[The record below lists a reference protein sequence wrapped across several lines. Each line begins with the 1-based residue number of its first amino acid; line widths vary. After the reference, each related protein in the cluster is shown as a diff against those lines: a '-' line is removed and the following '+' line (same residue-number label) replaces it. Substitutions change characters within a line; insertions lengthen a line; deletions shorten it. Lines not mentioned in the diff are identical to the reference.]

1 MADLHIQNQQ
11 QSSMA
16 DHLDHHIH
24 THKTHNTSVKRRSRP
39 SSSSDQRSS
48 KKHSFDQEKLA
59 RNGFSAITLPIS
71 LCGNVL
77 CGSVSDPLYTLQE
90 QTMPVKGSSGL
101 PPKPPISRCNSEVI
115 DPATVK
121 AVVSSCL
128 KSEENSPPPDSK
140 RLKRMKERLTEM
152 KQWWD
157 EIMKDE
163 EEEDEKEQENEE
175 EKEQEQEEEEKEQE
189 EEEEEEDSLV
199 AEDDKVTSQSQDELR
214 ADYEEAISVEWV
226 EKCLSLTF
234 RCPCGKGYEVLISEN
249 NCYYK
254 LV

>member
-16 DHLDHHIH
+16 DHHIHTH

-59 RNGFSAITLPIS
+59 CNGFSAITLPIS

-77 CGSVSDPLYTLQE
+77 RGSVSDPSYTLQE

-101 PPKPPISRCNSEVI
+101 PPRPPISRCNSEVI

-121 AVVSSCL
+121 AAVSSCL
-128 KSEENSPPPDSK
+128 KSEENTPPPDSK

-163 EEEDEKEQENEE
+163 EEEEDEEEQEKEE
-175 EKEQEQEEEEKEQE
+175 EKEQEQ
-189 EEEEEEDSLV
+189 EEEEDSLV

>member
-11 QSSMA
+11 ESSMA

-24 THKTHNTSVKRRSRP
+24 THNTSVKRGSRP
-39 SSSSDQRSS
+39 TSSSDQRSS
-48 KKHSFDQEKLA
+48 KKHSFNQEKLA

-77 CGSVSDPLYTLQE
+77 RGSVSDPSYTFQE
-90 QTMPVKGSSGL
+90 KTMPVRGSSGL
-101 PPKPPISRCNSEVI
+101 PPRPPISRCNSEVI

-121 AVVSSCL
+121 AAVSHCL
-128 KSEENSPPPDSK
+128 KSEENSPPDSK
-140 RLKRMKERLTEM
+140 RLKRMKEQLTEM

-163 EEEDEKEQENEE
+163 EEENEKEQQ
-175 EKEQEQEEEEKEQE
+175 KEEEKEQE
-189 EEEEEEDSLV
+189 EEKDSLV
-199 AEDDKVTSQSQDELR
+199 AEDDKVPSQSQDELR
-214 ADYEEAISVEWV
+214 ADYEEAISVEWL

-234 RCPCGKGYEVLISEN
+234 RCPCSKGYEFLISEN

>member
-1 MADLHIQNQQ
+1 LKISTNYHITSHSLFKPNLPSYFHSSLPLTLQPNIQNPKNQKQFIRTTMADLHIQNQQ

-16 DHLDHHIH
+16 DHHIHTH

-77 CGSVSDPLYTLQE
+77 RGSVSDPSYTLQE

-101 PPKPPISRCNSEVI
+101 PPRPPISRCNSEVI

-121 AVVSSCL
+121 AAVSSCL

-140 RLKRMKERLTEM
+140 VCMEVVFL
-152 KQWWD
+152 
-157 EIMKDE
+157 
-163 EEEDEKEQENEE
+163 DEK
-175 EKEQEQEEEEKEQE
+175 
-189 EEEEEEDSLV
+189 V
-199 AEDDKVTSQSQDELR
+199 
-214 ADYEEAISVEWV
+214 I
-226 EKCLSLTF
+226 F
-234 RCPCGKGYEVLISEN
+234 F
-249 NCYYK
+249 
-254 LV
+254 

>member
-11 QSSMA
+11 QSSSSSMA

-24 THKTHNTSVKRRSRP
+24 TQNTSVKRRRSRP

-48 KKHSFDQEKLA
+48 KKHSLDQEKLA

-77 CGSVSDPLYTLQE
+77 RGSVSDPSYTLQE

-101 PPKPPISRCNSEVI
+101 PPRPPISRCNSEVI

-121 AVVSSCL
+121 AAVSNCL
-128 KSEENSPPPDSK
+128 KSEENSPISRCNSEVIDPATVKAAVSHCLKSEEKASPDSK
-140 RLKRMKERLTEM
+140 
-152 KQWWD
+152 
-157 EIMKDE
+157 
-163 EEEDEKEQENEE
+163 EKEQD
-175 EKEQEQEEEEKEQE
+175 EEEEKEQE
-189 EEEEEEDSLV
+189 EEEYSLV
-199 AEDDKVTSQSQDELR
+199 AEEDKVPSQSQDEFG